1 MSLIKKV
8 QNLFGGE
15 SKSAPAAQ
23 AKEHVHGPG
32 CSHDHGHAHSHAHGA
47 SSSSQSTKSG
57 TPLEASAIKGE
68 PKSGGIER
76 VKNIIAVGSGK
87 GGVGKST
94 LTLNLALALSQ
105 QGFKVGV
112 LDGDIY
118 GPSQQHLTNAPRPEM
133 ESDDVLSPSE
143 YEGIK
148 IISVAMFSGVNQAQV
163 LRGPMATQ
171 LLRQFLTQVNWG
183 ALDYLL
189 IDLPPGTGDIQLS
202 LAQMVP
208 LAGAVLVT
216 TPQELSV
223 IDVRKAVAMFKTLNV
238 PMLGVVE
245 NMSYFLCDS
254 CEKKHYI
261 FKQGGGS
268 KLAAEL
274 GLPLLAEVPMDPRI
288 VETSDAGKAVLVSLP
303 SSDAAKAYASAAKSI
318 SDSLANMQ
326 KDEGGALGYF
336 MLEWK

>member
-1 MSLIKKV
+1 MSLFKKV
-8 QNLFGGE
+8 QNLF
-15 SKSAPAAQ
+15 SSAPADPVAQ
-23 AKEHVHGPG
+23 ADAETPHVHGPG
-32 CSHDHGHAHSHAHGA
+32 CSHDHDHGA
-47 SSSSQSTKSG
+47 PKSGASAKG
-57 TPLEASAIKGE
+57 TPLEASAVKVTPKG
-68 PKSGGIER
+68 SGIDQVR
-76 VKNIIAVGSGK
+76 NIIAVGSGK

-94 LTLNLALALSQ
+94 LTLNLALALSN

-118 GPSQQHLTNAPRPEM
+118 GPSQQHLTRAPRPEL
-133 ESDDVLSPSE
+133 ESDDVLNPSE
-143 YEGIK
+143 YEGVK
-148 IISVAMFSGVNQAQV
+148 VISVAMFSGVNQAQV

-216 TPQELSV
+216 TPQELSI
-223 IDVRKAVAMFKTLNV
+223 IDVRKAVSMFKTMNV

-245 NMSYFLCDS
+245 NMSYFICDG
-254 CEKKHYI
+254 CDKKHYV
-261 FKQGGGS
+261 FGQGGGQ
-268 KLAAEL
+268 KLAQEL

-288 VETSDAGKAVLVSLP
+288 VETSDDGKAVMVKMP
-303 SSDAAKAYASAAKSI
+303 SSDAAKAYTSAAKTI
-318 SDSLANMQ
+318 NDSLSLMQ
-326 KDEGGALGYF
+326 KDSDGALGYF